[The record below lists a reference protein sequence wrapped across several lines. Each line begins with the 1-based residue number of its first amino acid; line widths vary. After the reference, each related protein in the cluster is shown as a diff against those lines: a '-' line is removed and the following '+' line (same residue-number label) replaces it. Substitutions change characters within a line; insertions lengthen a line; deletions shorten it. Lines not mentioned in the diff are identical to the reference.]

1 MASFKFSTTPFLRLF
16 LCIGGMVAATLL
28 RCNFQPAAGHFL
40 RFYEKLTLNNS
51 VSTKTGVTFIAILS
65 ALMAFTSLSTDI
77 YLPAMPEMSRSLHG
91 EAALTVTGFLIGF
104 AIAQLIWGPISDRF
118 GRKRPL
124 YIGMI
129 LFAIGSAGCAL
140 SSEMY
145 QIVFWRV
152 FQAAGACT
160 GPMLARAMIRDL
172 FSRTRAAQMLS
183 TLIIV
188 MAIAP
193 IAGPLLG
200 GQIIRYSQWPVI
212 FWFLCAVGILMFI
225 ALHWLPE
232 TLLPEKRSRDSLGGA
247 FANYVQLLKNRSFMQ
262 YTLCVTF
269 YYVAVYAFIVGSPS
283 MYITWFG
290 VDPQHYGWLFA
301 VNIVGVVGMSFVN
314 KRLVQRFDLE
324 HMLKTAAAIAA
335 GMAVLMC
342 LMLEIFPNGMLAI
355 AACIFVFFSMNGII
369 AASATA
375 AALDAVPG
383 TAGSASALIGALQ
396 YGSGIISS
404 LMLAWLNDGT
414 PWAMAGIMTVFTL
427 LSGMMALGQKKNDSH
442 QARLQ

>member
-1 MASFKFSTTPFLRLF
+1 M
-16 LCIGGMVAATLL
+16 
-28 RCNFQPAAGHFL
+28 
-40 RFYEKLTLNNS
+40 NNS
-51 VSTKTGVTFIAILS
+51 TLAKTGIAFIAILS

-77 YLPAMPEMSRSLHG
+77 YLPAMPAMSISLHG
-91 EAALTVTGFLIGF
+91 DAALTVTGFLIGF

-118 GRKRPL
+118 GRKPPL

-140 SSEMY
+140 STEMY

-200 GQIIRYSQWPVI
+200 GQIIRYSQWPII
-212 FWFLCAVGILMFI
+212 FWFLAAVGVLMFI
-225 ALHWLPE
+225 ALFWLPE
-232 TLLPEKRSRDSLGGA
+232 TLPPEKRAGDSLGGA
-247 FANYVQLLKNRSFMQ
+247 FTTYLQLLQNRGFMRF
-262 YTLCVTF
+262 TLCVTF

-283 MYITWFG
+283 VYISGFG

-301 VNIVGVVGMSFVN
+301 VNIIGVVGMSFIN
-314 KRLVQRFDLE
+314 KRLVQRFPLE
-324 HMLKTAAAIAA
+324 HMLKTAAAIASI
-335 GMAVLMC
+335 MALLMC
-342 LMLEIFPNGMLAI
+342 ISLAIFPKNMLAM

-404 LMLAWLNDGT
+404 LMLAALNDGT
-414 PWAMAGIMTVFTL
+414 RWAMAGIMTIFTL
-427 LSGMMALGQKKNDSH
+427 LSGMMAFGRMRH
-442 QARLQ
+442 QALAGAE